1 MGGSKRRETTR
12 FEFSLQSFCKAHKSI
27 KKLWGLNQCHIMS
40 GGKKGKKK
48 RSATHKPMRVAL
60 KGKVSMWEPLWEEG
74 K

>member
-1 MGGSKRRETTR
+1 
-12 FEFSLQSFCKAHKSI
+12 
-27 KKLWGLNQCHIMS
+27 MS
-40 GGKKGKKK
+40 HNEWGKKGKKK